1 MTAKQRRE
9 AALLKQ
15 QAIVNAAR
23 MDGNR
28 ALTAEEQA
36 EFDGY
41 QREIEQADAEINAQ
55 ERGLAGGTGA
65 STAPPAAVLAS
76 PAPQMET
83 LTAAAETQ
91 RSEVDAERN
100 RVTEIMS
107 LCRDFDI
114 DPMEHIRNGSSL
126 EQVRGAILDNMRQGG
141 SPIGVQVTR
150 DENDTFRQRAA
161 DALILRAGIQIQNP
175 AEGAMNLGR

>member
-76 PAPQMET
+76 PAPQMHLQVT
-83 LTAAAETQ
+83 GYVRGLCSAAA
-91 RSEVDAERN
+91 
-100 RVTEIMS
+100 
-107 LCRDFDI
+107 
-114 DPMEHIRNGSSL
+114 
-126 EQVRGAILDNMRQGG
+126 QGG
-141 SPIGVQVTR
+141 SR
-150 DENDTFRQRAA
+150 
-161 DALILRAGIQIQNP
+161 LII
-175 AEGAMNLGR
+175 